1 MAESSRERK
10 AGKRAR
16 AEPEPL
22 ENEGEG
28 ECEAEDEHGAID
40 QPNLDSGLSFDDLSS
55 LRRVLVA
62 FRSKKEPS
70 VDLWRADV
78 VAVHPESETFDILV
92 KELGLPLFNV
102 ACGRLFKPSASL
114 PGV

>member
-1 MAESSRERK
+1 MRAAADRDGK
-10 AGKRAR
+10 ADKKAR
-16 AEPEPL
+16 VEPEST

-28 ECEAEDEHGAID
+28 EPAEEHGAID
-40 QPNLDSGLSFDDLSS
+40 QPALDSGLGFDELSS

-78 VAVHPESETFDILV
+78 TAVHPESETFDLLV
-92 KELGLPLFNV
+92 KELGLPLSNV
-102 ACGRLFKPSASL
+102 ACSRLFKPSASL